1 MSNSNNHN
9 SHVPK
14 LRFPGFDG
22 EWEDLPLSNYLF
34 EHKSKSDG
42 KCEVHSVSVSKGV
55 INQVEY
61 LGRSFAAA
69 DTSKYNMVKPN
80 DIIYTKSPTGA
91 FPYGIIKQNKN
102 PYNVIVSPLY
112 AVYTPTNKYV
122 GYILDSYFE
131 SPERT
136 NNYLSSLVQ
145 KGAKN
150 TIQISN
156 DTFISKLICLPSN
169 PAEQQKIAECLTE
182 MDNLISAQAQK
193 VELLKTHKKGL
204 MQQLFPQPGETI
216 PRLRFPGF
224 EGDWVKKK
232 LGMICDFV
240 RGPFGGA
247 LKKNIFVSS
256 GYAIYEQQH
265 AIYGQW
271 KFRYYIDPEK
281 FEQMKRFEVH
291 SGDILMS
298 CSGTMGKTTIVP
310 DNCTPGIIN
319 QALLKLSVKS
329 SVSNRFIKNFIDG
342 SWFQEGLNT
351 KTAGGAIQ
359 NIASVAILKELE
371 ILLPTLPEQ
380 QKIINC
386 LSKLDDLITS
396 ESAKLESLKAHKKGL
411 MQQLF
416 PEPIK

>member
-1 MSNSNNHN
+1 MSNSNNNN
-9 SHVPK
+9 SRVPK

-193 VELLKTHKKGL
+193 VVLLKTHKKGL
-204 MQQLFPQPGETI
+204 MQQLFPQPGETT
-216 PRLRFPGF
+216 PQLRFPGF
-224 EGDWVKKK
+224 TGEWEEKK
-232 LGMICDFV
+232 LGEVFERINN
-240 RGPFGGA
+240 GA
-247 LKKNIFVSS
+247 SYNTYLTEGFPMSRIETISTGKIDYSHV
-256 GYAIYEQQH
+256 GYSDIKPDSKY
-265 AIYGQW
+265 
-271 KFRYYIDPEK
+271 KL
-281 FEQMKRFEVH
+281 EV
-291 SGDILMS
+291 GDILFSHINSESRIGRIAKYNGEHPLYHGMNS
-298 CSGTMGKTTIVP
+298 LLLRASESNNKDFVYYQMDREEMRKQIQRFAKKA
-310 DNCTPGIIN
+310 IN
-319 QALLKLSVKS
+319 QA
-329 SVSNRFIKNFIDG
+329 SVS
-342 SWFQEGLNT
+342 
-351 KTAGGAIQ
+351 TADLKRVTAMFPPTHIEQ
-359 NIASVAILKELE
+359 KKIAE
-371 ILLPTLPEQ
+371 
-380 QKIINC
+380 C
-386 LSKLDDLITS
+386 LSESDKTIEA
-396 ESAKLESLKAHKKGL
+396 ESAKLEALKAHKKGL

>member
-1 MSNSNNHN
+1 MSNSNNN
-9 SHVPK
+9 NRRVPK
-14 LRFPGFDG
+14 LRFPEFTG
-22 EWEDLPLSNYLF
+22 EWEEMPLSNYLF

-102 PYNVIVSPLY
+102 SYDVIVSPLY
-112 AVYTPTNKYV
+112 AVYTPTNKYL

-156 DTFISKLICLPSN
+156 DTFVSKPICLPSN

-204 MQQLFPQPGETI
+204 MQQLFPQPDETT
-216 PRLRFPGF
+216 PQLRFPGF
-224 EGDWVKKK
+224 TGEWEEKKFGDCFEIGSGRDYKHLTKGNIPVY
-232 LGMICDFV
+232 GS
-240 RGPFGGA
+240 GGYMCSVNNFLFDGESA
-247 LKKNIFVSS
+247 CIGRKGTINNPMLLHGKFWTVDTLFYTYNYVDTFAYFIYLLFLNID
-256 GYAIYEQQH
+256 
-265 AIYGQW
+265 W
-271 KFRYYIDPEK
+271 
-281 FEQMKRFEVH
+281 MKHNEAGGVP
-291 SGDILMS
+291 SLS
-298 CSGTMGKTTIVP
+298 KT
-310 DNCTPGIIN
+310 IIN
-319 QALLKLSVKS
+319 NISVH
-329 SVSNRFIKNFIDG
+329 
-342 SWFQEGLNT
+342 
-351 KTAGGAIQ
+351 
-359 NIASVAILKELE
+359 
-371 ILLPTLPEQ
+371 LPKMLEQ
-380 QKIINC
+380 QKIAEC
-386 LSKLDDLITS
+386 LSELDKDIEA
-396 ESAKLESLKAHKKGL
+396 ESAKLEALKAHKKGL